1 MRFSKINCLLEE
13 MTVDDIQIYIYIY
26 VYTMIRVVIKDG
38 PDIKVAGSPA
48 PGYQVF
54 VPGQMLDYR

>member
-1 MRFSKINCLLEE
+1 